1 MTRCSI
7 AVRQSIYRVNTQR
20 AVVMMMMMMMKY
32 REVPRVDGFLK
43 RLSDGQAKPHDNGLS
58 DEISLG
64 QAAR

>member
-1 MTRCSI
+1 
-7 AVRQSIYRVNTQR
+7 
-20 AVVMMMMMMMKY
+20 MMMMMMMKY